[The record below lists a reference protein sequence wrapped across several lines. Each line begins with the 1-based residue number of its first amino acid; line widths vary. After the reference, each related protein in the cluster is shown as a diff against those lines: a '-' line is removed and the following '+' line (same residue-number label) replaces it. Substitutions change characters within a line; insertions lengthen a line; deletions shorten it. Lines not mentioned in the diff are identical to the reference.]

1 MMNPTILNLNE
12 NILGVQVT
20 NFNLDVEIQYSAVV
34 YGIDENFLMHC
45 GISMLSIVEKTS
57 EVPLHLF
64 IITDK
69 NNELEFSRLYSI
81 IKNTQNFNFPGLNI
95 FSSLGPVFN

>member
-20 NFNLDVEIQYSAVV
+20 NFNLDVEVQYSAVV
-34 YGIDENFLMHC
+34 YGVDENFLKHC

-57 EVPLHLF
+57 EVPLH
-64 IITDK
+64 
-69 NNELEFSRLYSI
+69 FSLLQ
-81 IKNTQNFNFPGLNI
+81 IKAMKLTFPDCSLLSRILNMH
-95 FSSLGPVFN
+95 

>member
-69 NNELEFSRLYSI
+69 TMNL
-81 IKNTQNFNFPGLNI
+81 NFPDCILLSRILNMH
-95 FSSLGPVFN
+95 SQLLLYLLTL